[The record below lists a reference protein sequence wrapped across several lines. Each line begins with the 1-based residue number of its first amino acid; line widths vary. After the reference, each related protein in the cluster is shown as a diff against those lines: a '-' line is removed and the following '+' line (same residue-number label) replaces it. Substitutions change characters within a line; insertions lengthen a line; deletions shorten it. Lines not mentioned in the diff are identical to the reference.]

1 MIKALLLIFAS
12 SHTWERIA
20 RARRGLLFV
29 LFLFLVPT
37 IALSIAGE
45 IAGRNY
51 LAQGDPELRFKII
64 SHDLALRYGGA
75 ELAAGLLVVFIGAWM
90 FKTVSET
97 FHNRS
102 TYTQCFVAMAYATG
116 PYYLFH
122 LLDAIPQLNPWISFT
137 VGIIFTFSALYYAVP
152 HVIKPDPPHAFG
164 LFLMGGIILTML
176 SVLAR
181 LFTVEVLSGNIKLL

>member
-12 SHTWERIA
+12 SYTWERIA
-20 RARRGLLFV
+20 RARRSLLFV
-29 LFLFLVPT
+29 LCLFLVPT
-37 IALSIAGE
+37 MVLSIAGE

-51 LAQGDPELRFKII
+51 FAQA
-64 SHDLALRYGGA
+64 SSDLKYKVIPPGLVTRYGGA
-75 ELAAGLLVVFIGAWM
+75 ELATGLLVVFIGAWM

-102 TYTQCFVAMAYATG
+102 TYTQCFVTIAYATG

-122 LLDAIPQLNPWISFT
+122 LLDAIPQLNPWISFS
-137 VGIIFTFSALYYAVP
+137 VGIIFSFAALYHAVP
-152 HVIKPDPPHAFG
+152 NIVKPDPPHAFG
-164 LFLMGGIILTML
+164 LFLMGGIILTLL

-181 LFTVEVLSGNIKLL
+181 LFTVEILAGKITLF

>member
-1 MIKALLLIFAS
+1 MIKAVLLIFAS

-20 RARRGLLFV
+20 RARRGFFFV

-45 IAGRNY
+45 IFGRNF

-75 ELAAGLLVVFIGAWM
+75 EFAAGLLVVFLASWM
-90 FKTVSET
+90 FKIVAET
-97 FHNRS
+97 FHDRS
-102 TYTQCFVAMAYATG
+102 TYTQCFVAIAYATG

-122 LLDAIPQLNPWISFT
+122 LLDAIPQLNPWISFS
-137 VGIIFTFSALYYAVP
+137 VGIVFSFSALYYAVP

-164 LFLMGGIILTML
+164 LFLMGGIILTLL

-181 LFTVEVLSGNIKLL
+181 LLTLEILSGNINLF